1 MTVASELAEFLAR
14 WTGLERAAAVL
25 AGRAITVIATV
36 ILLLLVYRLLVG
48 GLDRLVKAK
57 PPIET
62 GRLRTL
68 ASLLGSLARWAIG
81 FLAVVVILRELGMDV
96 LPILVSAGVIGLAIG
111 FGAQS
116 LIRDVITGFFLLF
129 EGLIRV
135 GDVVQIGPVTGTVES
150 VGLRVTTVRMED
162 EGLRIVPNGQITE
175 FANLSAGGVRAAV
188 DVPVARDVPVSRALA
203 VLEEAAAAW
212 ARESGLAL
220 DPPRAH
226 GIMAFSGGDAILRVT
241 VRVAPERRLA
251 AETELRRRIK
261 EAFDR
266 HHWSPIG
273 APG

>member
-1 MTVASELAEFLAR
+1 MAAELAEFLTR
-14 WTGLERAAAVL
+14 WTVLDRSTAIL
-25 AGRAITVIATV
+25 AGRVIAVVVTV
-36 ILLLLVYRLLVG
+36 LLLLLGYRLLLG
-48 GLDRLVKAK
+48 GLDRLVRAK

-62 GRLRTL
+62 ARLRTL
-68 ASLLGSLARWAIG
+68 VSLVGSLARWAVG
-81 FLAVVVILRELGMDV
+81 FVAAVVVLRGLGMEV
-96 LPILVSAGVIGLAIG
+96 LPILVSAGVLGLAIG

-135 GDVVQIGPVTGTVES
+135 GDVVQIGAVTGIVES
-150 VGLRVTTVRMED
+150 IGLRVTTVRMED
-162 EGLRIVPNGQITE
+162 EALRIVPNGQITE
-175 FANLSAGGVRAAV
+175 FANLSTNGVRAAV
-188 DVPVARDVPVSRALA
+188 DVPVAREVPFERAMA
-203 VLEEAAAAW
+203 ALEEAAQAW

-220 DPPRAH
+220 DPPRAQ
-226 GIMAFSGGDAILRVT
+226 GIMGWSGGDSILRLT

-251 AETELRRRIK
+251 AEMELRRRIK